1 MTMVSQASAVI
12 ATESTSRSPGYKPTL
27 RLENDGGKPRMVRLT
42 VNLPSDLV
50 EQVRNAVYWT
60 PGLTVAW
67 MVAQALR
74 ISLAELESVREGP
87 FPKRAKPLRAGRPR
101 LAGQSMKVQPP
112 PRVNGNKSSSE
123 RSLQARIG
131 MAPQGE

>member
-1 MTMVSQASAVI
+1 MTMVSQPSALI
-12 ATESTSRSPGYKPTL
+12 AKESSLRTSGFKPTL
-27 RLENDGGKPRMVRLT
+27 MLENDEGKPRMFRLT

-74 ISLAELESVREGP
+74 ISLTELESAHEGT
-87 FPKRAKPLRAGRPR
+87 FPRRAKPLRAGRPR

-112 PRVNGNKSSSE
+112 SQTNGNKSSNE
-123 RSLQARIG
+123 RSLQARMG